1 MIELKLHL
9 SERDK
14 KLGGVCGGIAETVNI
29 DPSIIRI
36 IAVFLLLV
44 FNWVA
49 FFVYIVMWA
58 VLPRE

>member
-1 MIELKLHL
+1 MKLHL
-9 SERDK
+9 SDRGK
-14 KLGGVCGGIAETVNI
+14 KLGGVCGGIAETVGI

-44 FNWVA
+44 FNWAA
-49 FFVYIVMWA
+49 FFAYIVMWA